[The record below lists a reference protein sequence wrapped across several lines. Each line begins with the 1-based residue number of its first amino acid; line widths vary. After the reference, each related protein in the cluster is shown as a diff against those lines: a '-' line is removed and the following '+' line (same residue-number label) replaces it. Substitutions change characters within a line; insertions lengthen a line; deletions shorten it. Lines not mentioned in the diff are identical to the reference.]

1 MYQNIEPYLEQVK
14 GNTYCIVTGYS
25 RLPIYM
31 LDEKN
36 CIMIDSG
43 LPREWEGIEQ
53 CLDKEGLFVKA
64 VIGSHYHPDHIG
76 NHLRLRNK
84 FGAKLYLSPFAA
96 NAKADPMNMLGS
108 MAGIA
113 VSNGEKM
120 FRQYKDMPVL
130 AALGIVDGENINIE
144 TIYTELRKQA
154 QRGSATV
161 TLPVVGAVTFGP
173 ADVDSMYRY
182 IMS

>member
-1 MYQNIEPYLEQVK
+1 MVHYNRVIQGIAAY
-14 GNTYCIVTGYS
+14 
-25 RLPIYM
+25 
-31 LDEKN
+31 
-36 CIMIDSG
+36 IDNELVGKLNGS
-43 LPREWEGIEQ
+43 W
-53 CLDKEGLFVKA
+53 KA
-64 VIGSHYHPDHIG
+64 W
-76 NHLRLRNK
+76 L
-84 FGAKLYLSPFAA
+84 
-96 NAKADPMNMLGS
+96 LGS

-120 FRQYKDMPVL
+120 FRQYKDMPIL

-173 ADVDSMYRY
+173 TDVDSMYRY